1 VINRIK
7 LSGALQNKLGFAD
20 IYINRLDY
28 CVSWGQKK
36 SDKIVVFIGSLQSIT
51 KGLKLDSSFSG

>member
-1 VINRIK
+1 MINRIK

-20 IYINRLDY
+20 IINRLDY
-28 CVSWGQKK
+28 SVSWGQKK